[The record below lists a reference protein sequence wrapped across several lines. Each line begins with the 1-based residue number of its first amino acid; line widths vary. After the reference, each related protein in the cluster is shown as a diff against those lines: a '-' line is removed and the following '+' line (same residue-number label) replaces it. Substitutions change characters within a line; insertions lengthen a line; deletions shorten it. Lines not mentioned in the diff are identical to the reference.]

1 MLFEW
6 DEGKRRANLV
16 KHLID
21 FQDAIE
27 IFDGPVFEVA
37 RRRRSEDR
45 VLAIGLMEDI
55 EIVVVYVMRG
65 GRRRVISA
73 RRAHRNERKDYA
85 NHLGDAGKGS
95 HRL

>member
-6 DEGKRRANLV
+6 DEGKRQSNLA
-16 KHLID
+16 KHFID
-21 FQDAIE
+21 FQDAIK

-45 VLAIGLMEDI
+45 VLTIGLMEDI
-55 EIVVVYVMRG
+55 EIVVVYVKRD
-65 GRRRVISA
+65 GRRRIISA

-85 NHLGDAGKGS
+85 NHVGVTGTGS
-95 HRL
+95 HRP